1 MYEKNRHSELIKE
14 SAEELL
20 KQVPAEMKKASKV
33 KEACPAGCG
42 KKGLKSEAEL

>member
-1 MYEKNRHSELIKE
+1 MYEKNRHNELIKA

-20 KQVPAEMKKASKV
+20 KQVPAEMKKASK
-33 KEACPAGCG
+33 ACPAGCG